1 MTLPKTASKLVWFVG
16 LWMAGVAVVG
26 AIAYAIRLVLLY

>member
-1 MTLPKTASKLVWFVG
+1 MARRIAWFVA

-26 AIAYAIRLVLLY
+26 VVAYLLRLVIHA